1 MNTFNKNL
9 LGLALTTCA
18 LTSASVYAE
27 TGAQEV
33 HDADPRNT
41 AWRGGIATDHEGEI
55 KLVAGGG
62 FNNLYGEGEYQT
74 QTIMIGEYFT
84 QSEDFRFR
92 LANFDERFGGVY
104 ADVYLTDTTNMYTG
118 GYMLPLTATN
128 DKTMLF
134 PSVNY
139 SYVDFD
145 TKQIAQNIRGTMVPN
160 EMNGYSTGTGQTAM
174 LNALNGIS
182 GINAGAVESVLG
194 GDDAHMV
201 SVNLYGLQ
209 PWNDTFYT
217 VFQAFG
223 GSTYGGVEMEMVDLV
238 LLQGTRTQV
247 GDAIFNIYLEGKYTN
262 IKINELN
269 GFPGRDYLRGEE
281 AKVSIGFDWRF

>member
-1 MNTFNKNL
+1 MTNYKHSL
-9 LGLALTTCA
+9 IALGVISALT
-18 LTSASVYAE
+18 LSHSVTAAE
-27 TGAQEV
+27 NEV

-41 AWRGGIATDHEGEI
+41 AWRGGIASDDNGEI

-62 FNNLYGEGEYQT
+62 FNNLYGGDGIET

-92 LANFDERFGGVY
+92 LANFDSRFGGVY
-104 ADVYLTDTTNMYTG
+104 VDTYLTDTADMYTV

-128 DKTMLF
+128 GKTMFF

-145 TKQIAQNIRGTMVPN
+145 TDQIAQNIQGTIVPN
-160 EMNGYSTGTGQTAM
+160 SMSGYSTGTGQTA
-174 LNALNGIS
+174 LNNALMNINGS
-182 GINAGAVESVLG
+182 AVKDVLG
-194 GDDAHMV
+194 GDDAHMA

-223 GSTYGGVEMEMVDLV
+223 GSSYGGVDMEMVDLM
-238 LLQGTRTQV
+238 LLQGTRTEV
-247 GDAIFNIYLEGKYTN
+247 GGAIFNIYLEAKYTN
-262 IKINELN
+262 IKMNDINM
-269 GFPGRDYLRGEE
+269 PHKDYLRGEE
-281 AKVSIGFDWRF
+281 TKISVGFDWRF

>member
-1 MNTFNKNL
+1 MKTAHTVKTL
-9 LGLALTTCA
+9 SLAILLAL
-18 LTSASVYAE
+18 SAPVIA
-27 TGAQEV
+27 ADNEV

-41 AWRGGIATDHEGEI
+41 SWRGGIATDDSGEI

-62 FNNLYGEGEYQT
+62 FNNLYGNDEYNT

-92 LANFDERFGGVY
+92 LANFDERFGGIYV
-104 ADVYLTDTTNMYTG
+104 DVNLTDTTDIYTA

-128 DKTMLF
+128 GTTMLF

-139 SYVDFD
+139 SYIDFD
-145 TKQIAQNIRGTMVPN
+145 TNKIARGLNAGMTPT
-160 EMNGYSTGTGQTAM
+160 ELAGYSLGS
-174 LNALNGIS
+174 GIS
-182 GINAGAVESVLG
+182 GLSVSGSDVEHMLG
-194 GDDAHMV
+194 GNDAHMA
-201 SVNLYGLQ
+201 SVNLYGLH

-223 GSTYGGVEMEMVDLV
+223 GSSYGGVEMELVDLM

-247 GDAIFNIYLEGKYTN
+247 GDAVFNIYLEAKYSN
-262 IKINELN
+262 VKINDVN
-269 GFPGRDYLRGEE
+269 NPMSSKDYLRGEDT
-281 AKVSIGFDWRF
+281 KVSIGFDWRF

>member
-1 MNTFNKNL
+1 MNSSKTL
-9 LGLALTTCA
+9 LSLSLIAAMSLSAPALALDT
-18 LTSASVYAE
+18 
-27 TGAQEV
+27 EV

-41 AWRGGIATDHEGEI
+41 SWRGGIASDDKGEI

-62 FNNLYGEGEYQT
+62 FDNLYGNGEYQT

-104 ADVYLTDTTNMYTG
+104 ADVNLTDAANFYTA

-128 DKTMLF
+128 GKTLFF

-139 SYVDFD
+139 SYVDID
-145 TKQIAQNIRGTMVPN
+145 TDEIAKGFNGQSNSSML
-160 EMNGYSTGTGQTAM
+160 NGYSTGTNSM
-174 LNALNGIS
+174 SIK
-182 GINAGAVESVLG
+182 GADVKQLLG
-194 GDDAHMV
+194 GDHAHMA

-209 PWNDTFYT
+209 PWNDTHYT

-223 GSTYGGVEMEMVDLV
+223 GSSYGGVDMQMVDLV
-238 LLQGTRTQV
+238 LLQGVRTQL
-247 GDAIFNIYLEGKYTN
+247 GDAVFNIYLEGKYTN
-262 IKINELN
+262 IKVNDINDPT
-269 GFPGRDYLRGEE
+269 GSIDSLRGEE
-281 AKVSIGFDWRF
+281 TKVSVGFDWRF

>member
-1 MNTFNKNL
+1 MTNYKHSL
-9 LGLALTTCA
+9 IALGVISALT
-18 LTSASVYAE
+18 LSHSVTAAE
-27 TGAQEV
+27 NDV

-41 AWRGGIATDHEGEI
+41 AWRGGIASDDNGEI

-62 FNNLYGEGEYQT
+62 FNNLYGGNGVET

-92 LANFDERFGGVY
+92 LANFDSRFGGVY
-104 ADVYLTDTTNMYTG
+104 VDTYLTDTTDMYTA

-128 DKTMLF
+128 GKTMFF

-145 TKQIAQNIRGTMVPN
+145 TDQIAQNIQGTIVPN
-160 EMNGYSTGTGQTAM
+160 SMSGYSTGTGQTA
-174 LNALNGIS
+174 LNNALMNINGS
-182 GINAGAVESVLG
+182 AVKDVLG
-194 GDDAHMV
+194 GDDAHMA

-223 GSTYGGVEMEMVDLV
+223 GSSYGGVDMEMVDLM
-238 LLQGTRTQV
+238 LLQGTRTEV
-247 GDAIFNIYLEGKYTN
+247 GGAIFNIYLEAKYTN
-262 IKINELN
+262 IKLNDINM
-269 GFPGRDYLRGEE
+269 PHKDYLRGEE
-281 AKVSIGFDWRF
+281 TKISVGFDWRF

>member
-1 MNTFNKNL
+1 MTNYKHSL
-9 LGLALTTCA
+9 IALGIISALT
-18 LTSASVYAE
+18 LSHSVTATE
-27 TGAQEV
+27 NEV

-41 AWRGGIATDHEGEI
+41 AWRGGIASDNNGEI

-62 FNNLYGEGEYQT
+62 FNNLYGGDGVET

-92 LANFDERFGGVY
+92 LANFDSRFGGVY
-104 ADVYLTDTTNMYTG
+104 VDTYLTDTTDMYTA

-128 DKTMLF
+128 GKTMFF

-145 TKQIAQNIRGTMVPN
+145 TNRIAQNIQGTIVPN
-160 EMNGYSTGTGQTAM
+160 SMSGYSTGTGQTA
-174 LNALNGIS
+174 LNNALMNINGS
-182 GINAGAVESVLG
+182 AVKDVFG
-194 GDDAHMV
+194 GDDAHMA

-223 GSTYGGVEMEMVDLV
+223 GSSYGGVDMEMVDLM
-238 LLQGTRTQV
+238 LLQGTRTEV
-247 GDAIFNIYLEGKYTN
+247 GGAIFNIYLEAKYTN
-262 IKINELN
+262 IKLNDINM
-269 GFPGRDYLRGEE
+269 PHKDYLRGEE
-281 AKVSIGFDWRF
+281 TKISVGFDWRF

>member
-1 MNTFNKNL
+1 MKNL
-9 LGLALTTCA
+9 QSLTAAGLALTTLLSTNVLA
-18 LTSASVYAE
+18 GE
-27 TGAQEV
+27 GEV

-41 AWRGGIATDHEGEI
+41 AWRGGIATDDNGEI

-62 FNNLYGEGEYQT
+62 FNNLYGGGEYKT
-74 QTIMIGEYFT
+74 QTIMIGEYFS

-104 ADVYLTDTTNMYTG
+104 ADFYLTDTTNMYTG

-128 DKTMLF
+128 GKTLLF

-145 TKQIAQNIRGTMVPN
+145 TDQIAQNIRGTIVPN
-160 EMNGYSTGTGQTAM
+160 AASDYSSGTGMASS
-174 LNALNGIS
+174 LSAVI
-182 GINAGAVESVLG
+182 GINSGAVKQVLG
-194 GDDAHMV
+194 GDDAHMF

-209 PWNDTFYT
+209 PWNETFYT

-238 LLQGTRTQV
+238 LLQGTRTKI
-247 GDAIFNIYLEGKYTN
+247 GDAVFNIYLEGKYTN
-262 IKINELN
+262 IKISELN
-269 GFPGRDYLRGEE
+269 NPIGSKDYLRGEE

>member
-1 MNTFNKNL
+1 MTNYKHSL
-9 LGLALTTCA
+9 IALGVISALT
-18 LTSASVYAE
+18 LSHSVTAAE
-27 TGAQEV
+27 NDV

-41 AWRGGIATDHEGEI
+41 AWRGGIASDDSGEI

-62 FNNLYGEGEYQT
+62 FNNLYGGDGVET

-92 LANFDERFGGVY
+92 LANFDSRFGGVY
-104 ADVYLTDTTNMYTG
+104 VDTYLTDTTDMYTA

-128 DKTMLF
+128 GKTMFF

-145 TKQIAQNIRGTMVPN
+145 TDQIAQNIQGTLVPSS
-160 EMNGYSTGTGQTAM
+160 MSGYSTGTGQTA
-174 LNALNGIS
+174 LSNALMNINGS
-182 GINAGAVESVLG
+182 AVKNVLG
-194 GDDAHMV
+194 GDDAHMA

-209 PWNDTFYT
+209 PWNDTFYA

-223 GSTYGGVEMEMVDLV
+223 GSSYGGVEMEMVDLM
-238 LLQGTRTQV
+238 LLQGTRTEV
-247 GDAIFNIYLEGKYTN
+247 GGAIFNIYLEAKYTN
-262 IKINELN
+262 IKLNDINM
-269 GFPGRDYLRGEE
+269 
-281 AKVSIGFDWRF
+281 

>member
-1 MNTFNKNL
+1 MTNYKHSL
-9 LGLALTTCA
+9 IALGVISALT
-18 LTSASVYAE
+18 LSHSVIAAE
-27 TGAQEV
+27 NDV

-41 AWRGGIATDHEGEI
+41 AWRGGIASDDNGEI

-62 FNNLYGEGEYQT
+62 FNNLYGGDGVET

-92 LANFDERFGGVY
+92 LANFDSRFGGVY
-104 ADVYLTDTTNMYTG
+104 VDTYLTDTTDMYTA

-128 DKTMLF
+128 GKTMFF

-145 TKQIAQNIRGTMVPN
+145 TDQIAQNIQGTIVPN
-160 EMNGYSTGTGQTAM
+160 SMSGYSTGTGQTA
-174 LNALNGIS
+174 LNNALMNINGS
-182 GINAGAVESVLG
+182 AVKDVLG
-194 GDDAHMV
+194 GDDAHMA

-223 GSTYGGVEMEMVDLV
+223 GSSYGGVDMEMVDLM
-238 LLQGTRTQV
+238 LLQGTRTEV
-247 GDAIFNIYLEGKYTN
+247 GGAIFNIYLEAKYTN
-262 IKINELN
+262 IKLNDINM
-269 GFPGRDYLRGEE
+269 PHKDYLRGEE
-281 AKVSIGFDWRF
+281 TKISVGFDWRF

>member
-1 MNTFNKNL
+1 MTNYKHSL
-9 LGLALTTCA
+9 IALGVISALALSHTATA
-18 LTSASVYAE
+18 AE
-27 TGAQEV
+27 NDV

-41 AWRGGIATDHEGEI
+41 AWRGGIASDDNGEI

-62 FNNLYGEGEYQT
+62 FNNLYGGEGVDT

-92 LANFDERFGGVY
+92 LANFDSRFGGVY
-104 ADVYLTDTTNMYTG
+104 IDTYLTDTTDMYTA

-128 DKTMLF
+128 GKTMFF

-145 TKQIAQNIRGTMVPN
+145 TDQIAQNIRGTEVPN
-160 EMNGYSTGTGQTAM
+160 SMSGYSTGSGNT
-174 LNALNGIS
+174 ALNS
-182 GINAGAVESVLG
+182 ALMGINSGSVKDVLG
-194 GDDAHMV
+194 GDDAHMA

-223 GSTYGGVEMEMVDLV
+223 GSSYGGVEMEMVDLM
-238 LLQGTRTQV
+238 LLQGTRTEV
-247 GDAIFNIYLEGKYTN
+247 GGAIFNIYLEAKYTN
-262 IKINELN
+262 IKVNDINLPN
-269 GFPGRDYLRGEE
+269 KDYLRGEE
-281 AKVSIGFDWRF
+281 TKVSIGFDWRF

>member
-1 MNTFNKNL
+1 MTNYKHSL
-9 LGLALTTCA
+9 IALGVISALT
-18 LTSASVYAE
+18 LSHSVTAAE
-27 TGAQEV
+27 NDV

-41 AWRGGIATDHEGEI
+41 AWRGGIASDDNGEI

-62 FNNLYGEGEYQT
+62 FNNLYGGDGVET

-92 LANFDERFGGVY
+92 LANFDSRFGGVY
-104 ADVYLTDTTNMYTG
+104 VDTYLTDTTDMYTA

-128 DKTMLF
+128 GKTMFF

-145 TKQIAQNIRGTMVPN
+145 TDQIAQNIQGTIVPN
-160 EMNGYSTGTGQTAM
+160 SMSGYSTGTGQTA
-174 LNALNGIS
+174 LNNALMNINGS
-182 GINAGAVESVLG
+182 AVKDVLG
-194 GDDAHMV
+194 GDDAHIA

-209 PWNDTFYT
+209 PWNDAFYT

-223 GSTYGGVEMEMVDLV
+223 GSSYGGVDMEMVDLM
-238 LLQGTRTQV
+238 LLQGTRTEV
-247 GDAIFNIYLEGKYTN
+247 GGAIFNIYLEAKYTN
-262 IKINELN
+262 IKLNDINM
-269 GFPGRDYLRGEE
+269 PHKDYLRGEE
-281 AKVSIGFDWRF
+281 TKISVGFDWRF

>member
-1 MNTFNKNL
+1 MTHLKKPL
-9 LGLALTTCA
+9 LTLSIISLLLIAGTANATN
-18 LTSASVYAE
+18 E
-27 TGAQEV
+27 EV

-41 AWRGGIATDHEGEI
+41 AWRGGIASDDNGEI

-62 FNNLYGEGEYQT
+62 FNNLYGGDDVET

-92 LANFDERFGGVY
+92 LANFDSRFGGVY
-104 ADVYLTDTTNMYTG
+104 VDTYLTDTTNMYTA

-128 DKTMLF
+128 GKTMFF

-145 TKQIAQNIRGTMVPN
+145 TKQIAQNIQGTIVPSS
-160 EMNGYSTGTGQTAM
+160 MNGYSTGSNIT
-174 LNALNGIS
+174 S
-182 GINAGAVESVLG
+182 DAVIHALG
-194 GDDAHMV
+194 GDDAHMA

-217 VFQAFG
+217 VFQMFG
-223 GSTYGGVEMEMVDLV
+223 GSSYGGVEMEMVDLM
-238 LLQGTRTQV
+238 LLQGTRTEV
-247 GDAIFNIYLEGKYTN
+247 GGAIFNIYLEAKYTN
-262 IKINELN
+262 IKLN
-269 GFPGRDYLRGEE
+269 DLNVPFSNKGYLRGEE
-281 AKVSIGFDWRF
+281 TKISVGFDWRF

>member
-1 MNTFNKNL
+1 MSCMTL
-9 LGLALTTCA
+9 LTTA
-18 LTSASVYAE
+18 VYAQD
-27 TGAQEV
+27 QEV

-41 AWRGGIATDHEGEI
+41 AWRGGIATDDEGEI

-62 FNNLYGEGEYQT
+62 FNNLYGGGEYKT

-104 ADVYLTDTTNMYTG
+104 ADIYLTDTTNMYTG

-128 DKTMLF
+128 GTTLLF

-145 TKQIAQNIRGTMVPN
+145 TDQIAQNIRGTQVPN
-160 EMNGYSTGTGQTAM
+160 QLSGYSTGTGQQSIFTTMNSIA
-174 LNALNGIS
+174 GI
-182 GINAGAVESVLG
+182 GPGQVEHVLG
-194 GDDAHMV
+194 GDDAHMF

-209 PWNDTFYT
+209 PWNETFYT

-238 LLQGTRTQV
+238 LLQGTRTKV
-247 GDAIFNIYLEGKYTN
+247 GDAVFNIYLEGKYTN
-262 IKINELN
+262 IKVNELN
-269 GFPGRDYLRGEE
+269 NLPGKDYLRGEE

>member
-1 MNTFNKNL
+1 MTQIKPSLTAVGVISSL
-9 LGLALTTCA
+9 LI
-18 LTSASVYAE
+18 S
-27 TGAQEV
+27 GAVFAADGDV

-41 AWRGGIATDHEGEI
+41 AWRGGIATDDNGEI

-62 FNNLYGEGEYQT
+62 FNNLYGGDDVET

-92 LANFDERFGGVY
+92 LANFDSRFGGVY
-104 ADVYLTDTTNMYTG
+104 LDTYLTDTTDMYTA

-128 DKTMLF
+128 GKTMFF

-145 TKQIAQNIRGTMVPN
+145 TDQIAQNIRGTMVPN
-160 EMNGYSTGTGQTAM
+160 SMNGYSTGTGQTA
-174 LNALNGIS
+174 LNSALM
-182 GINAGAVESVLG
+182 GINSGQVKDVLG
-194 GDDAHMV
+194 GDDAHMA

-223 GSTYGGVEMEMVDLV
+223 GSSYGGVEMEMVDLM
-238 LLQGTRTQV
+238 LLQGTRTKV
-247 GDAIFNIYLEGKYTN
+247 GDAVFNIYLEAKYTN
-262 IKINELN
+262 IKVNELN
-269 GFPGRDYLRGEE
+269 IPGSSKDYLRGEE
-281 AKVSIGFDWRF
+281 TKVSIGFDWRF

>member
-1 MNTFNKNL
+1 MTNYKHSL
-9 LGLALTTCA
+9 IALGVISALT
-18 LTSASVYAE
+18 LSHSVTAAE
-27 TGAQEV
+27 NDV

-41 AWRGGIATDHEGEI
+41 AWRGGIASDDNGEI

-62 FNNLYGEGEYQT
+62 FNNLYGGDGVET

-92 LANFDERFGGVY
+92 LANFDSRFGGVY
-104 ADVYLTDTTNMYTG
+104 VDTYLTDTTDMYTA

-128 DKTMLF
+128 GKTMFF

-145 TKQIAQNIRGTMVPN
+145 TDQIAQNIQGTIVPN
-160 EMNGYSTGTGQTAM
+160 SMSGYSTGTGQTA
-174 LNALNGIS
+174 LNNALMNINGS
-182 GINAGAVESVLG
+182 AVKDVLG
-194 GDDAHMV
+194 GDDAHMA

-223 GSTYGGVEMEMVDLV
+223 GSSYGGVDMEMVDLM
-238 LLQGTRTQV
+238 LLQGTRTEV
-247 GDAIFNIYLEGKYTN
+247 GGAIFNIYLEAKYTN
-262 IKINELN
+262 IKLNDINM
-269 GFPGRDYLRGEE
+269 PHKDYLRGEE
-281 AKVSIGFDWRF
+281 TKISVGFDWRF

>member
-1 MNTFNKNL
+1 MTNYKHSIIA
-9 LGLALTTCA
+9 LGVISALT
-18 LTSASVYAE
+18 LSHSVTAAE
-27 TGAQEV
+27 NEV

-41 AWRGGIATDHEGEI
+41 AWRGGIASDDNGEI

-62 FNNLYGEGEYQT
+62 FNNMYGGDGVET

-84 QSEDFRFR
+84 LSEDFRFR
-92 LANFDERFGGVY
+92 LANFDSRFGGVY
-104 ADVYLTDTTNMYTG
+104 VDTYLTDTTDMYTA

-128 DKTMLF
+128 GKTMFF

-145 TKQIAQNIRGTMVPN
+145 TDQIAQNIQGTLVPN
-160 EMNGYSTGTGQTAM
+160 SMNGYSTGTGQTA
-174 LNALNGIS
+174 LNNALMNINGS
-182 GINAGAVESVLG
+182 AVKDVLG
-194 GDDAHMV
+194 GDDAHMA

-223 GSTYGGVEMEMVDLV
+223 GSSYGGVEMEMVDLM
-238 LLQGTRTQV
+238 LLQGTRTEV
-247 GDAIFNIYLEGKYTN
+247 GGAIFNIYLEAKYTN
-262 IKINELN
+262 IKLNDINM
-269 GFPGRDYLRGEE
+269 PHKDYLRGEE
-281 AKVSIGFDWRF
+281 TKISVGFDWRF

>member
-1 MNTFNKNL
+1 MTNYKHSL
-9 LGLALTTCA
+9 IALGVISALT
-18 LTSASVYAE
+18 LSHSVTAAE
-27 TGAQEV
+27 NDV

-41 AWRGGIATDHEGEI
+41 AWRGGIASDDNGEI

-62 FNNLYGEGEYQT
+62 FNNLYGGDGVET

-92 LANFDERFGGVY
+92 LANFDSRFGGVY
-104 ADVYLTDTTNMYTG
+104 VDTYLTDTTDMYTA

-128 DKTMLF
+128 GKTMFF

-145 TKQIAQNIRGTMVPN
+145 TDQIAQNIQGTLVPN
-160 EMNGYSTGTGQTAM
+160 SMSGYSTGTGQTA
-174 LNALNGIS
+174 LNNALMNINGS
-182 GINAGAVESVLG
+182 AVKDVLG
-194 GDDAHMV
+194 GDDAHMA

-223 GSTYGGVEMEMVDLV
+223 GSSYGGVDMEMVDLM
-238 LLQGTRTQV
+238 LLQGTRTEV
-247 GDAIFNIYLEGKYTN
+247 GGAIFNIYLEAKYTN
-262 IKINELN
+262 IKLNDINM
-269 GFPGRDYLRGEE
+269 PHKDYLRGEE
-281 AKVSIGFDWRF
+281 TKISVGFDWRF

>member
-1 MNTFNKNL
+1 MTNYKHSL
-9 LGLALTTCA
+9 IALGVISALT
-18 LTSASVYAE
+18 LSHSVTAAE
-27 TGAQEV
+27 NEV

-41 AWRGGIATDHEGEI
+41 AWRGGIASDDNGEI

-62 FNNLYGEGEYQT
+62 FNNLYGGDGVET

-92 LANFDERFGGVY
+92 LANFDSRFGGVY
-104 ADVYLTDTTNMYTG
+104 VDTYLTDTTDMYTA

-128 DKTMLF
+128 GKTMFF

-145 TKQIAQNIRGTMVPN
+145 TDQIAQNIQGTIVPN
-160 EMNGYSTGTGQTAM
+160 SMSGYSTGTGQTA
-174 LNALNGIS
+174 LNNALMNINGS
-182 GINAGAVESVLG
+182 AVKDVLG
-194 GDDAHMV
+194 GDDAHMA

-223 GSTYGGVEMEMVDLV
+223 GSSYGGVEMEMVDLM
-238 LLQGTRTQV
+238 LLQGTRTEV
-247 GDAIFNIYLEGKYTN
+247 GGAIFNIYLEAKYTN
-262 IKINELN
+262 IKLNDINM
-269 GFPGRDYLRGEE
+269 PHKDYLRGEE
-281 AKVSIGFDWRF
+281 TKISVGFDWRF